1 MEYRDSKIEVLR
13 IVSIFLIILGH
24 IAIETKWN
32 FFNMTI
38 PRVVSIETMWI
49 GAKLG
54 VNIFFLIT
62 GYFLISKN
70 SFRITATIKIW
81 LTTIFYSWI
90 LTIFSIIFLPNILNV
105 EQIIQFIFPVFF
117 GTYWFITVYI
127 VLMLLSPFI
136 NKFLKNLSQSEFLW
150 ILIVGFIYLFVCS
163 TFFKNL
169 STGTSGDIFITS
181 LYVYMLGSYIG
192 LYKSNF
198 INKKYKLSKHLSI
211 FILMILLMICSVAVM
226 SLLIKHHL
234 VSYDSKRLIYFIGGN
249 SPFEVIAS
257 MELFIITLNKN
268 SFYNSFINKISN
280 TVLSVYI
287 MHTHYLF
294 SIFIIPTIIN
304 AKKFQYSNI
313 LVIYLYCFLWTAC
326 ILILLVI
333 IDLIRQYFLN
343 NIEIKV
349 INNVSNKLKSIK
361 KKFLI

>member
-1 MEYRDSKIEVLR
+1 M
-13 IVSIFLIILGH
+13 
-24 IAIETKWN
+24 
-32 FFNMTI
+32 
-38 PRVVSIETMWI
+38 
-49 GAKLG
+49 
-54 VNIFFLIT
+54 
-62 GYFLISKN
+62 
-70 SFRITATIKIW
+70 
-81 LTTIFYSWI
+81 
-90 LTIFSIIFLPNILNV
+90 
-105 EQIIQFIFPVFF
+105 
-117 GTYWFITVYI
+117 
-127 VLMLLSPFI
+127 
-136 NKFLKNLSQSEFLW
+136 
-150 ILIVGFIYLFVCS
+150 IYL
-163 TFFKNL
+163 L
-169 STGTSGDIFITS
+169 
-181 LYVYMLGSYIG
+181 LVYMLGSYIG

-211 FILMILLMICSVAVM
+211 FILMILLMICSVAVI

-257 MELFIITLNKN
+257 MELFIITLNKK

-326 ILILLVI
+326 ILILLII